1 MTVTFEIVDD
11 PARACAAV
19 MVGAAISGGDIVLT
33 GGSTPRAAY
42 EHFVEAVQ
50 RVDIDL
56 SRCTFWIGDER
67 CVDPDDDRSNHK
79 MIKESLLD
87 PLGDRAP
94 EFVRMKGE
102 LGPEEG
108 ADDYS
113 RLLQKASPA
122 SPPKFDLLLLGIGP
136 DGHCASLFPGQKS
149 LTERQRLVIGVPQAG
164 LEPFVPR
171 ISLTLPVLA
180 GAHHIVF
187 LAVGD
192 SKADA
197 IARAFGPGAEPEPST
212 PSSLLVPE
220 AKSITV
226 LIDDAAASQL
236 NFTGE
241 PQ

>member
-1 MTVTFEIVDD
+1 MTISFEIVDD
-11 PARACAAV
+11 PARSCAAL
-19 MVGAAISGGDIVLT
+19 MVGAAINGGDIVLT

-42 EHFVEAVQ
+42 QHFVEAVQ

-56 SRCTFWIGDER
+56 AGCTFWIGDER
-67 CVDPDDDRSNHK
+67 CVDPEDDRSNSK

-94 EFVRMKGE
+94 RFERMKGE

-108 ADDYS
+108 ADDYARILEERS
-113 RLLQKASPA
+113 
-122 SPPKFDLLLLGIGP
+122 PKFDLLLLGIGP

-149 LTERQRLVIGVPQAG
+149 LTERQRLVVGVPQAG

-171 ISLTLPVLA
+171 ISMTLPVLA
-180 GAHHIVF
+180 GARQIVF

-197 IARAFGPGAEPEPST
+197 IARAFGPDAEPDPST

-220 AKSITV
+220 ARSITV
-226 LIDDAAASQL
+226 LIDDAAASHL

>member
-1 MTVTFEIVDD
+1 MTVSFEIVDD
-11 PARACAAV
+11 PARGCAAL
-19 MVGAAISGGDIVLT
+19 MVGAAIGGGDIVLT

-42 EHFVEAVQ
+42 RHLVEAVQ
-50 RVDIDL
+50 SVDIDL
-56 SRCTFWIGDER
+56 SDTTFWVGDER
-67 CVDPDDDRSNHK
+67 CVDPEDDRSNYK

-94 EFVRMKGE
+94 RFMRMKGE

-108 ADDYS
+108 AEDYEEM
-113 RLLQKASPA
+113 LKAAGS
-122 SPPKFDLLLLGIGP
+122 PKFDLLLLGIGP

-149 LTERQRLVIGVPQAG
+149 LTERRRLVVGVPQAG

-171 ISLTLPVLA
+171 ISMTLPALA
-180 GAHHIVF
+180 AARHIAF

-197 IARAFGPGAEPEPST
+197 IARAFGPDAEPDPST

-220 AKSITV
+220 AKAITV
-226 LIDDAAASQL
+226 LLDDAAASHL
-236 NFTGE
+236 YFTGE

>member
-1 MTVTFEIVDD
+1 MSRMTVSFEIVDD
-11 PARACAAV
+11 PARVCAAL
-19 MVGAAISGGDIVLT
+19 MVGAAIGGGDIVLT

-42 EHFVEAVQ
+42 QHFVEAVQ

-56 SRCTFWIGDER
+56 SHSTLWIGDER
-67 CVDPDDDRSNHK
+67 CVDPEDDRSNYK

-94 EFVRMKGE
+94 DFMRMKGE
-102 LGPEEG
+102 LGPDEG
-108 ADDYS
+108 AEDYEEM
-113 RLLQKASPA
+113 LKNAGT
-122 SPPKFDLLLLGIGP
+122 PKFDLLLLGIGP

-149 LTERQRLVIGVPQAG
+149 LNERRRLVVGVPQAG
-164 LEPFVPR
+164 LEPFVSR
-171 ISLTLPVLA
+171 ISMTLPVLA
-180 GAHHIVF
+180 AARQIVF

-197 IARAFGPGAEPEPST
+197 IGRAFGPDAEPDPST

-220 AKSITV
+220 AKAITV
-226 LIDDAAASQL
+226 LVDEAAASHL
-236 NFTGE
+236 YFTGE